1 MPWRLEKRDDWPPE
15 SGQFGLLALFGVV
28 TIVAFAAAIE
38 RVMKPTDA
46 PGVAPV
52 FGCLLVFVAILA
64 APSVSWTCNL
74 LEPQRL
80 GVACLLFL
88 PLLTMLLV
96 GFALMPGTGRT
107 TCFVLY
113 NLTLCLGGLI
123 GGEQRR
129 LGYRLVRSSSP
140 ANSSA

>member
-1 MPWRLEKRDDWPPE
+1 
-15 SGQFGLLALFGVV
+15 
-28 TIVAFAAAIE
+28 
-38 RVMKPTDA
+38 DA

-52 FGCLLVFVAILA
+52 IGCLLVFATILA
-64 APSVSWTCNL
+64 APAVSWTCNL
-74 LEPQRL
+74 LEPPRL
-80 GVACLLFL
+80 GATGLLFL
-88 PLLTMLLV
+88 PLLAMLLV
-96 GFALMPGTGRT
+96 GFALLPGTGRT
-107 TCFVLY
+107 TCFVVY